1 VIAVMPPLTIID
13 TALDRIGTAL
23 TAAVGEVCGWA

>member
-13 TALDRIGTAL
+13 TELDRIG
-23 TAAVGEVCGWA
+23 AAMGEVCGWA